1 MRTAARVHDVRAGRA
16 WLACEAAAGCPSCS
30 GGRGCALRWLSR
42 PGEPLLEV
50 PERRPDGGRLSP
62 GEAVTIEVPEGELLR
77 AAARAYLP
85 PLAGLLAGPAVAVA
99 WTADELP
106 ALLAAVAGLAA
117 GWTVARSWLRR
128 SPPRY
133 RLAGPERP

>member
-16 WLACEAAAGCPSCS
+16 RLACEAAAGCPTCR
-30 GGRGCALRWLSR
+30 GGRGCALRLLSR

-50 PERRPDGGRLSP
+50 PERRPDGGRLAP

-85 PLAGLLAGPAVAVA
+85 PFAGLLAGPVLALTWVADDS
-99 WTADELP
+99 T
-106 ALLAAVAGLAA
+106 ALLAAIGGLVAG
-117 GWTVARSWLRR
+117 WVVARGWLRR

-133 RLAGPERP
+133 RLAPPEPP

>member
-16 WLACEAAAGCPSCS
+16 WLACETAAGCPSCS

-42 PGEPLLEV
+42 PGQPLLEV
-50 PERRPDGGRLSP
+50 PERRPDGGRLAP
-62 GEAVTIEVPEGELLR
+62 GEAVTIEVPEGELLG

-85 PLAGLLAGPAVAVA
+85 PLAGLLAGPLLAVTWAAGELAVLA
-99 WTADELP
+99 
-106 ALLAAVAGLAA
+106 AAVAGLAA
-117 GWTVARSWLRR
+117 GWVLARGWLRR

-133 RLAGPERP
+133 RLARPQE